1 MTQLWRAIVV
11 LSVGVASASPRDF
24 VPFFGQREQR
34 SLVNTFPFN
43 NVDSQVGMK
52 MIIII
57 VIIITTITTM
67 MIIINTFPFNKV
79 DSQLPERETRQGL
92 DNSVSSIPFSAV
104 ASSYAGG
111 KR

>member
-1 MTQLWRAIVV
+1 MTQLWRAILV

-43 NVDSQVGMK
+43 NVDSQVGMM
-52 MIIII
+52 MI
-57 VIIITTITTM
+57 
-67 MIIINTFPFNKV
+67 IIINTFPFNKV
-79 DSQLPERETRQGL
+79 NSQLPERETRQGL

>member
-43 NVDSQVGMK
+43 NVNSQVGMK
-52 MIIII
+52 MIII
-57 VIIITTITTM
+57 VIIITTM
-67 MIIINTFPFNKV
+67 MIIMNTFPFNKV
-79 DSQLPERETRQGL
+79 NSQLPERETRQGL